1 LSLLILAQILLL
13 SGLWTPP
20 ETMPDWMRWAT
31 LASPMRHYIDVS
43 YGVLLKGAGLDLLR
57 DSVLAIGILGGVN
70 LFFRHAPLPQA
81 VRMRSH
87 T

>member
-1 LSLLILAQILLL
+1 MSLLILAQILLL

-43 YGVLLKGAGLDLLR
+43 YGVLLKGAGLDLR
-57 DSVLAIGILGGVN
+57 WDSVLAIGILGGG
-70 LFFRHAPLPQA
+70 
-81 VRMRSH
+81 
-87 T
+87 